1 MEKLN
6 EEEKL
11 NGTCLYGSD
20 VEKSKRYDVS
30 DILKEKI
37 FNYKITK
44 IKCQLKSN
52 EGIYGIQFFYRNL
65 IDGKESIL
73 INIESKE
80 KDLIEQEFDLNG
92 ESIIDMKTWLNE
104 NIILIGFE
112 ITTDKKRFMKF
123 GYGNDEPIKTLD
135 LKNLDKVIVG
145 FGVCAN
151 EENNSIISI
160 YAYYV
165 NRGKYLYNM
174 YKGIL
179 FLRRKSQN
187 QIYKEKIKKK
197 IQNMSR
203 KNQILFRICNL
214 PQNQFFNI
222 IKYTQ

>member
-1 MEKLN
+1 MEKN
-6 EEEKL
+6 EEEKPDPS
-11 NGTCLYGSD
+11 CLYGFD
-20 VEKSKRYDVS
+20 AGERYDVK

-44 IKCQLKSN
+44 IKCQSKSN

-73 INIESKE
+73 INIEPKE

-92 ESIIDMKTWLNE
+92 ECIIDMQTWLNE
-104 NIILIGFE
+104 DIKLTGFE

-123 GYGNDEPIKTLD
+123 GYGNDAPIKTTD
-135 LKNLDKVIVG
+135 LNNLDKVIVG
-145 FGVCAN
+145 FGVYVN
-151 EENNSIISI
+151 EENNSLNGI
-160 YAYYV
+160 YCYYV
-165 NRGKYLYNM
+165 NRGNYLYNM

-179 FLRRKSQN
+179 MLRRKSQN

-197 IQNMSR
+197 MQNMSR
-203 KNQILFRICNL
+203 KNQILFKICNL

>member
-6 EEEKL
+6 EEEKP
-11 NGTCLYGSD
+11 NVSCCYGSD
-20 VEKSKRYDVS
+20 LDKRYDVS

-44 IKCQLKSN
+44 IKCQIKSN

-73 INIESKE
+73 INIEPKE

-92 ESIIDMKTWLNE
+92 ECIIDMQTWFNE
-104 NIILIGFE
+104 EVKLTGFE
-112 ITTDKKRFMKF
+112 IITDKKRFMKF
-123 GYGNDEPIKTLD
+123 GYGNDAPVKTND
-135 LKNLDKVIVG
+135 LKNLDKVIVS
-145 FGVCAN
+145 FGVCVY
-151 EENNSIISI
+151 EENNSITGI
-160 YAYYV
+160 YCYFV
-165 NRGKYLYNM
+165 NRGNYLYNM

-179 FLRRKSQN
+179 YLRRKSQN

-197 IQNMSR
+197 MQNMSR
-203 KNQILFRICNL
+203 KNQILFRISNL